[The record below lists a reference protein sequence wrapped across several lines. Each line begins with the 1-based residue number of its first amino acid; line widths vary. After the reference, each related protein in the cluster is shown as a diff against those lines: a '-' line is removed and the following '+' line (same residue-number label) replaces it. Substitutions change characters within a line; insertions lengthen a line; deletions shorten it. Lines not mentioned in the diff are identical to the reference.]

1 MRIRISCS
9 ERRQIKKHRLLASY
23 QLCSSGSEH
32 DIHNWI
38 SRVVFQRWETGPVYL
53 GDIDLHNR
61 IVTLTYD
68 HRHTW
73 YAKGLW
79 MVTWATFQMLVSLP
93 VLLHTLFNDQE
104 LRLVYTLSVPMV
116 CPYMWYQ
123 NCRHEP
129 LVAGYRGL
137 SRRALDPCVMELGD
151 TSVYMKWPKK
161 HHGTYKHKLMTLLS
175 HTDWL
180 PVRAVTSQEVSF
192 TFNWRNKHED
202 AMQKERHLTK

>member
-38 SRVVFQRWETGPVYL
+38 FRVVFQRWETGPVYL

-73 YAKGLW
+73 YAKGLRI
-79 MVTWATFQMLVSLP
+79 VTWATFQMLVSLP

-123 NCRHEP
+123 NCRHES

-161 HHGTYKHKLMTLLS
+161 HHGTWAQVNDASFAH
-175 HTDWL
+175 WL
-180 PVRAVTSQEVSF
+180 VTCESC
-192 TFNWRNKHED
+192 D
-202 AMQKERHLTK
+202 